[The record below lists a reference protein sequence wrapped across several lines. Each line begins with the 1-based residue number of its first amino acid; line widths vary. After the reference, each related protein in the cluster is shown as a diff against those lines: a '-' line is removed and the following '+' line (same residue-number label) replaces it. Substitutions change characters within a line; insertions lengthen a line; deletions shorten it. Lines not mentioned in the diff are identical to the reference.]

1 MFAGARRKLGRPR
14 RATTFCGVRVDAR
27 PACVRTM
34 SAAHEEVL
42 YSDISEKTLHV
53 GDVITLCVQ
62 REGKI
67 FCVGSEGFVE
77 LGCSLRE
84 LDLSTAVP
92 WTFVDCQWVVHVKC
106 QYYAQKRMKKAL
118 KRKDGEK
125 AGADAVVVPTAGRRK
140 LSTMASVTL
149 AAQVQDRAAAER
161 QLQADLL
168 TALEVEQASNSAATS
183 RSERAAAQFRPRNS
197 ARNSAQF
204 AECKHPPRSGT
215 PVNWRESNCAHQEP
229 QVLAAEPIPRARRGQ
244 PGGARRKLG
253 GRLAHTPRFKFQ
265 VEGSPVLNRDVL
277 QMRSPSCRTDRHAVR
292 SWASSSSARTTCG
305 RTRRPR
311 ATTSTSFVADRS
323 VLHDDDLPRA
333 ELRVWASLTD
343 IRDSGTSTREYDDP
357 LGVDLFFYI
366 IVIVGSSAPTPTSC
380 PLNCRP
386 ITPLRLPSWW

>member
-1 MFAGARRKLGRPR
+1 MP
-14 RATTFCGVRVDAR
+14 
-27 PACVRTM
+27 
-34 SAAHEEVL
+34 AAHEEVL

-125 AGADAVVVPTAGRRK
+125 AGADAVVVPTVGRRK

-168 TALEVEQASNSAATS
+168 TALEVEQASNSARNVEKRGAP
-183 RSERAAAQFRPRNS
+183 PRNS
-197 ARNSAQF
+197 GAQNSGAQF
-204 AECKHPPRSGT
+204 
-215 PVNWRESNCAHQEP
+215 
-229 QVLAAEPIPRARRGQ
+229 
-244 PGGARRKLG
+244 GA
-253 GRLAHTPRFKFQ
+253 
-265 VEGSPVLNRDVL
+265 
-277 QMRSPSCRTDRHAVR
+277 
-292 SWASSSSARTTCG
+292 
-305 RTRRPR
+305 
-311 ATTSTSFVADRS
+311 
-323 VLHDDDLPRA
+323 
-333 ELRVWASLTD
+333 
-343 IRDSGTSTREYDDP
+343 IR
-357 LGVDLFFYI
+357 
-366 IVIVGSSAPTPTSC
+366 
-380 PLNCRP
+380 
-386 ITPLRLPSWW
+386 

>member
-1 MFAGARRKLGRPR
+1 
-14 RATTFCGVRVDAR
+14 
-27 PACVRTM
+27 M

-125 AGADAVVVPTAGRRK
+125 AGADAVVVPTVGRRK

-168 TALEVEQASNSAATS
+168 TALEVEQASNSARNVEKRGAPPRNS
-183 RSERAAAQFRPRNS
+183 GAQFRRALRRNS
-197 ARNSAQF
+197 LSANTLCTQ
-204 AECKHPPRSGT
+204 
-215 PVNWRESNCAHQEP
+215 
-229 QVLAAEPIPRARRGQ
+229 ARRSTT
-244 PGGARRKLG
+244 ARR
-253 GRLAHTPRFKFQ
+253 
-265 VEGSPVLNRDVL
+265 
-277 QMRSPSCRTDRHAVR
+277 
-292 SWASSSSARTTCG
+292 SS
-305 RTRRPR
+305 
-311 ATTSTSFVADRS
+311 
-323 VLHDDDLPRA
+323 
-333 ELRVWASLTD
+333 
-343 IRDSGTSTREYDDP
+343 
-357 LGVDLFFYI
+357 
-366 IVIVGSSAPTPTSC
+366 
-380 PLNCRP
+380 
-386 ITPLRLPSWW
+386 